1 MSRVLVILP
10 AYNEEASVGH
20 VLTEIRTVLP
30 EADLLVVND
39 SSRDRTS
46 ETARKAGAIV
56 LDLAVNLGIGGAM
69 QAGYRF
75 ATKMG
80 YDYAV
85 QVDADGQ
92 HDPKEIPRLLT
103 PVMEGKADIAI
114 GSRYQSQTGYRSSR
128 MRRVGSWFFSLAVS
142 GIVGQRITDTTSG
155 FRAVNCRVILFY
167 SEQYPQ
173 DYPEVE
179 AVVMLHRAGF
189 SLLEVPVRMRPRI
202 GGDTSISPLKA
213 IYYMIKVPLAILI
226 GLFRS
231 GKYPRTVPEAF

>member
-1 MSRVLVILP
+1 M
-10 AYNEEASVGH
+10 AQ
-20 VLTEIRTVLP
+20 VLTEIHTVLP
-30 EADLLVVND
+30 EANLLVVND
-39 SSRDRTS
+39 SSMDRTS
-46 ETARKAGAIV
+46 ETAREAGAIV

-75 ATKMG
+75 ANKMG

-92 HDPKEIPRLLT
+92 HDPKEIPQILT

-114 GSRYQSQTGYRSSR
+114 GSRYQFQTGYRSPR
-128 MRRVGSWFFSLAVS
+128 MRRVGSWFFSIAVS
-142 GIVGQRITDTTSG
+142 TIVGQRIADTTSG
-155 FRAVNCRVILFY
+155 FRAVNRRVILFY

-189 SLLEVPVRMRPRI
+189 SLLEVPVSMRPRI

-213 IYYMIKVPLAILI
+213 VYYMVKVPLAILI

-231 GKYPRTVPEAF
+231 GKLSKRTTRKAI